1 MARPCDATQMLKLSR
16 VFGLTCDVFGVSR
29 DALMF
34 LRLMFRSSSSLAAE
48 NLFLRKQLAL
58 YVERRQKPRRATD
71 SIRVTLARLSELFD
85 WRDVLTVVKPRYI
98 DPLASKRLSIVLE
111 VE

>member
-1 MARPCDATQMLKLSR
+1 MASGLALRSFRERFRNPDRVLRYSDPQKFHPDTTCFEWAGPCDATQMLKLSR

-58 YVERRQKPRRATD
+58 YVERRQKPRRA
-71 SIRVTLARLSELFD
+71 
-85 WRDVLTVVKPRYI
+85 
-98 DPLASKRLSIVLE
+98 
-111 VE
+111 